1 VKEVKIIGLLYSR
14 PLRGVGLILD
24 RGNIGWAALLAIG
37 ATLLVHMPFST
48 LLLMALVFTPVA
60 ALTAAKLA
68 GAVSA
73 GVALERDFM
82 PALVCCLMAWTVA
95 LLPLVALRWLVL
107 LAPPIQMALLLAALI
122 YFLGLSVCAL
132 RTVAGTSFPRAAVAV
147 ILGVVVAGAALWVLS
162 FAGSFAYLFASP
174 WVLYYLYLRFGSEVR
189 GFGGGLGSR
198 QRLRQ
203 LLETATVNP
212 RDADAHYQLGLIYEQ
227 RRDWPQAKQRFREA
241 IQIDPSDADS
251 HYRLGRILRCEGAAP
266 RLEHLK
272 DALEQFRA
280 AVAIDDKHSSSEV
293 WREIGGTYLEIG
305 ENEAARQALREY
317 TNRRPFDAEGLYWYG
332 IALERLGET
341 APAREAFENACEAV
355 RTAPKHRQRQ
365 IHKWETM
372 AARELRRL

>member
-1 VKEVKIIGLLYSR
+1 VEEVKIIGLLYSR
-14 PLRGVGLILD
+14 PLRGVGLTLD

-37 ATLLVHMPFST
+37 ATLLVRMPFST

-60 ALTAAKLA
+60 AVTAAKLE

-82 PALVCCLMAWTVA
+82 PALVCCLMAWTAA
-95 LLPLVALRWLVL
+95 LLPLVALRWFVL
-107 LAPPIQMALLLAALI
+107 PAPPIQMALVLAALI
-122 YFLGLSVCAL
+122 YFLGLSMCAL
-132 RTVAGTSFPRAAVAV
+132 RTVAGTSFLRAAAAV
-147 ILGVVVAGAALWVLS
+147 ILGVIVAGAALWVFS

-203 LLETATVNP
+203 LLEMATVNP

-227 RRDWPQAKQRFREA
+227 RRDWAQAKQRFKEA
-241 IQIDPSDADS
+241 IRIDPSDADS
-251 HYRLGRILRCEGAAP
+251 HYRLGRILRSEGAAN
-266 RLEHLK
+266 
-272 DALEQFRA
+272 DALEQFKA
-280 AVAIDDKHSSSEV
+280 AAAIDDKHSSSEV
-293 WREIGGTYLEIG
+293 WRDIGVAYLDLQ

-317 TNRRPFDAEGLYWYG
+317 TTRRSFDAEGLYWYG
-332 IALERLGET
+332 VALSCVGET
-341 APAREAFENACEAV
+341 DAAREAFENAREAV
-355 RTAPKHRQRQ
+355 RTAPTHRRRQ